1 MDQAVL
7 VSRLTAFF
15 FGLKSFDKCITAKG
29 VW

>member
-15 FGLKSFDKCITAKG
+15 FALRSLGTCIMDKG